1 MDQLG
6 NGELE
11 CHGGHGGHAQS
22 GGAFLRNPAVASTLD
37 LA

>member
-11 CHGGHGGHAQS
+11 CHGGHNGRAQS
-22 GGAFLRNPAVASTLD
+22 GKAFLHNLAVASTLD